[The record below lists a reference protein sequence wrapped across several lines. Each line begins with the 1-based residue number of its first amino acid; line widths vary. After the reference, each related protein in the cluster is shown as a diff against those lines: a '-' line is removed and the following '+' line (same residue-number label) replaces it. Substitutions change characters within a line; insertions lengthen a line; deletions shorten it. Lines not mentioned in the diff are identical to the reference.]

1 MILDIKG
8 ISSVYVYLNRN
19 KVIYKKLSIGKT
31 VINERRNDRNWFIL
45 VLKGTWQ
52 FFFSES
58 VQFCYSKSTKE
69 KIYCIHLG
77 KQKWVSILVDAI
89 FTLYTPTK

>member
-31 VINERRNDRNWFIL
+31 VINERRNDRN
-45 VLKGTWQ
+45 
-52 FFFSES
+52 
-58 VQFCYSKSTKE
+58 
-69 KIYCIHLG
+69 
-77 KQKWVSILVDAI
+77 
-89 FTLYTPTK
+89 